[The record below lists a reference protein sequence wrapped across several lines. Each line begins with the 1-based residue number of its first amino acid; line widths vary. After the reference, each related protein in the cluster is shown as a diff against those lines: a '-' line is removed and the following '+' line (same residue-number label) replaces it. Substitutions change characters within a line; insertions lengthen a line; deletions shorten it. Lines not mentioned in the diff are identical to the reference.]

1 MLFEHSILFRRD
13 QRIDL
18 FLLAKVPDLLI
29 IIGPVSTDVR
39 DFIFKPFQQ
48 VFSKSSTWPAFS

>member
-48 VFSKSSTWPAFS
+48 VFKQLIVL